1 MAKPLSTALSQLLT
15 LTKILQGWLH
25 TTLQTTQLE
34 AASGLGYLSKRC
46 KRIPSRLNSP
56 SKRRRWSTPP
66 MLVDFSS
73 EELGT
78 SCELIHPLN
87 AILDTDPVIVEP
99 DSFQFRKDC
108 IVIIESFANFTMT

>member
-1 MAKPLSTALSQLLT
+1 
-15 LTKILQGWLH
+15 
-25 TTLQTTQLE
+25 
-34 AASGLGYLSKRC
+34 
-46 KRIPSRLNSP
+46 
-56 SKRRRWSTPP
+56 